1 MLRVSCILLPMA
13 QKTELQREDLLEVE
27 PLVCRGSFLPC
38 KVAFWTVCRHSFAT
52 YHAVL
57 FRNLPELQ
65 LEMGHRNTSL
75 LRSRYMV
82 PAHRRDAV
90 AFWRGAWV
98 PGKLLRR

>member
-1 MLRVSCILLPMA
+1 MLRVSCNFVA
-13 QKTELQREDLLEVE
+13 DGGKTELQGEDLLEVE
-27 PLVCRGSFLPC
+27 PLVCQGSFLPC
-38 KVAFWTVCRHSFAT
+38 KVVFWPVCRHSFAT

-65 LEMGHRNTSL
+65 LEMGHRDTSL

-90 AFWRGAWV
+90 AFWRGAGV

>member
-1 MLRVSCILLPMA
+1 MLRGSCILLQMA

-38 KVAFWTVCRHSFAT
+38 KVAFWPVCRHSFAT

-57 FRNLPELQ
+57 FRNLPELK
-65 LEMGHRNTSL
+65 LEMGHRDTSL